1 MSDDRGTG
9 ISNRIIT
16 LDVDTWMG
24 AGQARTK
31 KLKQFQERPL
41 DNFDFV
47 VFFIDGKSF
56 ADEQIV
62 IALGVTM
69 DGQKIP
75 LGFVESATENERV
88 CRQLIQDLISGGDQ
102 GLLVVLDGSKGLYST
117 VTKALKGQS
126 ESTAA
131 SGTSRRMQSAIYL
144 NPNARESG
152 ASSQKPMPVSFRTKK
167 RKL

>member
-88 CRQLIQDLISGGDQ
+88 CRQVDPGSDQ
-102 GLLVVLDGSKGLYST
+102 WAPVLRPRPPCRSERFKGPLQRCHKSAERACPSPPLPVAQAGECSQLST
-117 VTKALKGQS
+117 
-126 ESTAA
+126 
-131 SGTSRRMQSAIYL
+131 
-144 NPNARESG
+144 
-152 ASSQKPMPVSFRTKK
+152 
-167 RKL
+167 